1 MFVACKL
8 PAGLIVR
15 QDGREITLLGGNN
28 GLDATLL
35 PASGAAP
42 DGPTRTGGY
51 GVTEVTGDD
60 EAALKAWFDIAGKG
74 EGPVAS
80 GAIQTFASR
89 RELDAKV
96 NPNAST
102 GFEGRDP
109 TKDLPAGVETASD
122 KN

>member
-1 MFVACKL
+1 MFVACTL

-15 QDGREITLLGGNN
+15 QDGREITLLGANN

-35 PASGAAP
+35 PANGSAP
-42 DGPTRTGGY
+42 DGPTRSNGC

-60 EAALKAWFDIAGKG
+60 EAALKAWFDVAGKG

-96 NPNAST
+96 GGGAA
-102 GFEGRDP
+102 GLGGLDP
-109 TKDLPAGVETASD
+109 AKDLPAGVETASD
-122 KN
+122 KR